1 MFIVQAKSNN
11 LISKKIKLSNTFL
24 KKIFLRDKVYERVK
38 NTLLCT
44 LKSKYDSSL
53 FRYLFVKKVTFS
65 IYGIVKIKYTIY

>member
-1 MFIVQAKSNN
+1 MIYVNIFIFAIILHKKLDEILKMSLVQAKDNY

-44 LKSKYDSSL
+44 LKS
-53 FRYLFVKKVTFS
+53 
-65 IYGIVKIKYTIY
+65 